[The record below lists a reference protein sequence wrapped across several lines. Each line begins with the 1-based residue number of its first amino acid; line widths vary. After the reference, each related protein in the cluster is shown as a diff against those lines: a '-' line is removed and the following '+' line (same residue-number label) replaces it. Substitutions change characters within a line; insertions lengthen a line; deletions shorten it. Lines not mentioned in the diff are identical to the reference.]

1 MRTDKQYYQIFEVC
15 PHWVY
20 LLTGQQPPAKLQ
32 MRSIAIKEL
41 ELIADGVVIP
51 DDPIEPLLVVEFQER
66 REPEIYA
73 RTAIKMAALQKM
85 HGMRAVNG
93 IIFFGDQK
101 LDPQTQPW
109 CRIIDSCVMSEV
121 VRSFATQHADHP
133 LQVVF
138 HPLLTLKDDELIAG
152 IKADYHHLIEYPELT
167 DRARQVLVKVYESW
181 VFNRFKTLNREE
193 LEMWAVT
200 DFDPIEESVLG
211 KELIEAGQSRAFAES
226 LVLFLQ
232 SRFRVPAA
240 VRKQLSTLGSKA
252 LKSMVVRHAEIVSL
266 SDLKQRIEAI
276 KSR

>member
-109 CRIIDSCVMSEV
+109 CRIIDSFVISEV

-152 IKADYHHLIEYPELT
+152 IKADYHHLKEYPDLN
-167 DRARQVLVKVYESW
+167 DRARQVLVNVYESW
-181 VFNRFKTLNREE
+181 MVQRFKTLYPQEIENMMLIDLPPLEE
-193 LEMWAVT
+193 TV
-200 DFDPIEESVLG
+200 SG
-211 KELIEAGQSRAFAES
+211 KMLVEATQSKTSAEL
-226 LVLFLQ
+226 LVLLLQ

>member
-20 LLTGQQPPAKLQ
+20 LLTGHKPPAKLQ

-51 DDPIEPLLVVEFQER
+51 DDPAEPLLVVEFQER

-85 HGMRAVNG
+85 HGMREVNG
-93 IIFFGDQK
+93 VIFFGDQK

-109 CRIIDSCVMSEV
+109 CRVIDSCVMSDV
-121 VRSFATQHADHP
+121 VRSFATQHANHP
-133 LQVVF
+133 LQAVF
-138 HPLLTLKDDELIAG
+138 HPLLTLADDELIAG
-152 IKADYHHLIEYPELT
+152 IKADYHHLTVAPDLT
-167 DRARQVLVKVYESW
+167 DRARQVLLKVYESW
-181 VFNRFKTLNREE
+181 ISHRFKTLTREE
-193 LEMWAVT
+193 IEMLMLCDLPATEDTVWGKQL
-200 DFDPIEESVLG
+200 IEE
-211 KELIEAGQSRAFAES
+211 AQSKNSTEI
-226 LVLFLQ
+226 LVALLQ
-232 SRFRVPAA
+232 SRFRVPAT
-240 VRKQLSTLGSKA
+240 VRKQLIALGSKS
-252 LKSMVVRHAEIVSL
+252 LKKLVVGHAEIASL